1 MKTLLR
7 STAILAALSLCCA
20 ARARAAD
27 IETVLHSFAGSP
39 DGGSPDAGLLL
50 AGGKLY
56 GTTSTGGLT
65 SCAGGCGT
73 VFALTP
79 PAAGKTEW
87 TETVLNDFTGG
98 SDGADPVSGLIADEA
113 GNLYGTASRGGSSQC
128 SCGTVFELSPPA
140 HGQTTWRLAVLH
152 SFDGAPDGANP
163 VAGLVADA
171 EGNLYGTTETGGIY
185 GDNATTNGTVYKLV
199 AAGGGW
205 TEAVLH
211 SFNASKT
218 DGASPTG
225 ALILDADGNLYGTTD
240 YGGSGIEPYS
250 GIVGAGT
257 VFELS
262 KPTQGTAWKST
273 ILHSFSNDL
282 LDGVLPAGRLVFD
295 TSGNLYGLTAL
306 GGYIEEGSLFELKK
320 PKKAGKKW
328 SKSILYNF
336 TGKDGQ
342 YPVDGLVFNGGDLYG
357 TASRGGAGTACSTN
371 GCGTVFKFAP
381 NERRLTVL
389 HSFAGENEDGETP
402 LGDVVFDSSGNLYT
416 TAGQGGVQGD
426 GIALRL
432 AP

>member
-1 MKTLLR
+1 
-7 STAILAALSLCCA
+7 
-20 ARARAAD
+20 
-27 IETVLHSFAGSP
+27 
-39 DGGSPDAGLLL
+39 
-50 AGGKLY
+50 
-56 GTTSTGGLT
+56 
-65 SCAGGCGT
+65 
-73 VFALTP
+73 
-79 PAAGKTEW
+79 
-87 TETVLNDFTGG
+87 
-98 SDGADPVSGLIADEA
+98 
-113 GNLYGTASRGGSSQC
+113 
-128 SCGTVFELSPPA
+128 VFEL
-140 HGQTTWRLAVLH
+140 
-152 SFDGAPDGANP
+152 N
-163 VAGLVADA
+163 
-171 EGNLYGTTETGGIY
+171 
-185 GDNATTNGTVYKLV
+185 
-199 AAGGGW
+199 
-205 TEAVLH
+205 
-211 SFNASKT
+211 
-218 DGASPTG
+218 
-225 ALILDADGNLYGTTD
+225 
-240 YGGSGIEPYS
+240 
-250 GIVGAGT
+250 
-257 VFELS
+257 
-262 KPTQGTAWKST
+262 KPTQGAAWKST